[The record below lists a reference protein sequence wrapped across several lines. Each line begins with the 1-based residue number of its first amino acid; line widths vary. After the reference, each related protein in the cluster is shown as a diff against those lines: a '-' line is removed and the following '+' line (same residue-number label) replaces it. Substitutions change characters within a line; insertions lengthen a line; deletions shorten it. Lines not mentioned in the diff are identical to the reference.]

1 MAQDKQKNQRSGRP
15 VIEWIAGGI
24 GLVLTLVLFGFVGW
38 QAVRSPEQ
46 TVPEID
52 VRVTSILPAGEGFL
66 VEIIASNH
74 SMQTAASVQVE
85 GVISRAAGSTERS
98 STTFDYVPGHSE
110 ARGGLFFSSNPAN
123 EGISLR
129 ALGYHQP

>member
-1 MAQDKQKNQRSGRP
+1 MAQDKQEDQQSGRP
-15 VIEWIAGGI
+15 LIEWIAGGT
-24 GLVLTLVLFGFVGW
+24 GLVLTLVLLGFVGW
-38 QAVRSPEQ
+38 QAVGSPEE

-52 VRVTSILPAGEGFL
+52 VQVTSISPAGEGFL

-74 SMQTAASVQVE
+74 ATQTAAGVQVE
-85 GVISRAAGSTERS
+85 GLISGAGGSIERS
-98 STTFDYVPGHSE
+98 STTFDYLPGHSE
-110 ARGGLFFSSNPAN
+110 ARGGLFFSSNPAD

>member
-1 MAQDKQKNQRSGRP
+1 MAQDKQKDQQSGRP
-15 VIEWIAGGI
+15 LIEWIAGGT
-24 GLVLTLVLFGFVGW
+24 GLVLTLALLGFVAW
-38 QAVRSPEQ
+38 QAVGSPEE

-52 VRVTSILPAGEGFL
+52 VQVTSISPAGEGFL

-74 SMQTAASVQVE
+74 ATQTAAGVQVE
-85 GVISRAAGSTERS
+85 GVISGAGGSIERS
-98 STTFDYVPGHSE
+98 STTFDYLPGHSE
-110 ARGGLFFSSNPAN
+110 ARGGLFFSSNPAD